1 MYKNNIRIK
10 MLHKRYEYTSNNI
23 QKKSLLINE
32 ILFKNFDFNKIN
44 IIHTFLPILQKN
56 EINTKIIIS
65 TILQNYKH
73 CKILIPKINFKN
85 KTLDHYYYKDNKH
98 LLQNKYGIDEPYN
111 CEKYKKKHNINIILV
126 PLLAFDKNG
135 HRVGYGGGYYDKFMI
150 HYPKSIKIGLSL
162 EEPIQILD
170 INNHDIKLNFC
181 ITPKKLYKFD

>member
-1 MYKNNIRIK
+1 MQKICFYTWKITIFIKN
-10 MLHKRYEYTSNNI
+10 LWYV
-23 QKKSLLINE
+23 
-32 ILFKNFDFNKIN
+32 F
-44 IIHTFLPILQKN
+44 
-56 EINTKIIIS
+56 
-65 TILQNYKH
+65 
-73 CKILIPKINFKN
+73 
-85 KTLDHYYYKDNKH
+85 
-98 LLQNKYGIDEPYN
+98 YN
-111 CEKYKKKHNINIILV
+111 LNNINIILV